1 MILKRTSTKNVEEFL
16 QKNQDFF
23 VKNPWLLEKLEFPSK
38 IKDEGNQSK
47 IISFKDWIIE
57 NLKNKQNNG

>member
-38 IKDEGNQSK
+38 IKDEGNQ
-47 IISFKDWIIE
+47 
-57 NLKNKQNNG
+57 